1 MAAPLTVW
9 IGRSGSGKSSRL
21 YDRLCEHA
29 QKGAPATLIVAEQY
43 TFEAEKALCSRLGG
57 LLGVQVLSFSRL
69 CERVLQ
75 EQGNDLPV
83 IGGPGRRMILKKAA
97 LNHKSELKLFGRV
110 AESRGFVQR
119 MDDIIARCKQSGAA
133 PEDLVRVA
141 GTLPEGSQLRGKMED
156 IALLYGE
163 SEAFL
168 RDRYLTESDLWDRA
182 GAALEGS
189 FLTGTDL
196 YIDGIDIP
204 SRQLFLLLERLLQ
217 VCRTVTVTLRMDP
230 DGADGALFA
239 PDIRIYH
246 RLRQVAERAGSPF
259 LVEGCRK
266 DKPKPPELKHLE
278 RHLFAQDE
286 AVFPGPAPALSLWA
300 SADREEEAER
310 CAQAVLELVRR
321 GYRYRDVAVMVTD
334 AGGYVSRVRRAFA
347 RKNIPLFYDATRP
360 VTGHSAMDMVLSAV
374 RFVQSGSMEDALHVI
389 KSGYASCTVA
399 EGEIFENY
407 VLRYGL
413 FGSSLMKPFT
423 FGEVPA
429 EAEKVRAALYPPLE
443 RLREGCGRGT
453 TGQEK
458 ARAVYAYLEE
468 VGLRDRLRAEGESLI
483 AHGRPNAGELF
494 SQVYSILSGLLSDI
508 DAIWGRDPLSQKE
521 FLSLLEEGALSS
533 TMGVLPGT
541 ADQVILGDF
550 VRTRTPAVPV
560 LFVLGCNEGLLPPIR
575 TDDELISDGELLLLR
590 DQGLELWDGTEALSE
605 LERLQL
611 YTAFNKAQERIC
623 FSYSFSADGEELS
636 PAPLLNR
643 LRRLFPQVKALDAR
657 GQAAYPLDRE
667 GGFRR
672 LIRELALYEREGFT
686 SEQLPAQRAYFA
698 GDETYGPR
706 LSRAEAA
713 ITGGI
718 SPAPFGRALAERMY
732 GSAPSMSASRL
743 EQFNRCPFAHYVKYG
758 LKAKERP
765 ESKEEA
771 ADAGTFLHDAL
782 DAFLKLVKER
792 GLNWATLM
800 EADADALVQ
809 EVMPPLVASHNDG
822 IFLRDVRLREA
833 LFLRIDAVKKCA
845 RSIVRQMQAGSYRPY
860 ETELGFGPD
869 CPFPPLLL
877 KTDDGRIVK
886 LYGRID
892 RVDKSRDGFY
902 RVIDYKMGD
911 RKFEP
916 AKIAAG
922 LSLQL
927 PLYLAAVEG
936 LEGEMGGMYYMP
948 LSLPAPKEGEEQHH
962 VLRGVTAGSEEA
974 VAALER
980 HLDGRSE
987 IVQGLRRNKDGKLS
1001 GNVCRQEDMGVL
1013 TREAVAVAE
1022 RTLDHMRRG
1031 EAQVMPYKGACDWCP
1046 YQAVCR
1052 FDKQQKGCYE
1062 RDAGRMSIAELLQL
1076 AKGQEGTK

>member
-9 IGRSGSGKSSRL
+9 IGRSGSGKSTRL
-21 YDRLCEHA
+21 YDRLSEHA
-29 QKGAPATLIVAEQY
+29 QRGERATLVVAEQY
-43 TFEAEKALCSRLGG
+43 TFEAEKALCNRLGG
-57 LLGVQVLSFSRL
+57 LLGVQVTSFSRL

-75 EQGNDLPV
+75 ERGSLLPV
-83 IGGPGRRMILKKAA
+83 ISGPGRRMILKKAA
-97 LNHKSELKLFGRV
+97 LNHKQELILFSRV

-119 MDDIIARCKQSGAA
+119 MDDIITRCKQSGAA

-141 GTLPEGSQLRGKMED
+141 ETLPEGSQLRGKMAD

-182 GAALEGS
+182 GAALAGS

-196 YIDGIDIP
+196 YVDGIDIP
-204 SRQLFLLLERLLQ
+204 SRQLFRLLGRLLK
-217 VCRTVTVTLRMDP
+217 VCRSVTVTLRMDP
-230 DGADGALFA
+230 DGNDAELFS
-239 PDIRIYH
+239 PDIRTYY
-246 RLRQVAERAGSPF
+246 RLQQTAQEAGSPF
-259 LVEGCRK
+259 FTEGCRR
-266 DKPKPPELKHLE
+266 DKPRPPELKHLE
-278 RHLFAQDE
+278 KHLFAQDE
-286 AVFPGPAPALSLWA
+286 EIFPYPAPAVALWA

-310 CAQAVLELVRR
+310 CAQTVLQLVRQ
-321 GYRYRDVAVMVTD
+321 GYRYRDMALLVTD
-334 AGGYVSRVRRAFA
+334 GSGYVSRIRRAFA

-374 RFVQSGSMEDALHVI
+374 RFVQSGSMEDVLHI
-389 KSGYASCTVA
+389 LKSGYAPCTVD

-407 VLRYGL
+407 ILRYGL
-413 FGSSLMKPFT
+413 FGSSLAKPFT
-423 FGEVPA
+423 FGEVPQ
-429 EAEKVRAALYPPLE
+429 EAERVRSALYPPLAS
-443 RLREGCGRGT
+443 LREGLGRGT
-453 TGQEK
+453 TGEEK
-458 ARAVYAYLEE
+458 ARAVYAFMAET
-468 VGLRDRLRAEGESLI
+468 GLREKLQAQGEAWI
-483 AHGRPNAGELF
+483 ANGQPNAGELF

-508 DAIWGRDPLSQKE
+508 AAIWGRDPLSQKE
-521 FLSLLEEGALSS
+521 FLCLLEEGAMSS

-541 ADQVILGDF
+541 ADQVMLGDF
-550 VRTRTPAVPV
+550 VRTRTPAVPI
-560 LFVLGCNEGLLPPIR
+560 LFVLGCNEGLLPPVR
-575 TDDELISDGELLLLR
+575 TDDELISDGELEWLKA
-590 DQGLELWDGTEALSE
+590 QGLELWNGVQALTEM
-605 LERLQL
+605 ERLEL
-611 YTAFNKAQERIC
+611 YTAFNKAQQKIF

-636 PAPLLNR
+636 PAPLVGR
-643 LRRLFPQVKALDAR
+643 IRRLLPQVLPMDAR
-657 GQAAYPLDRE
+657 GMAAYPPDRE
-667 GGFRR
+667 GSFRR
-672 LIRELALYEREGFT
+672 LVRELALYEREGF
-686 SEQLPAQRAYFA
+686 SSDQLPAQRAYFA
-698 GDETYGPR
+698 ADEAYGPR
-706 LSRAEAA
+706 LARVEAA
-713 ITGGI
+713 IAGGI
-718 SPAPFGRALAERMY
+718 SPAPFGKELAERMY
-732 GSAPSMSASRL
+732 GAAPSMSASRL

-782 DAFLKLVKER
+782 DGFLKLVKER
-792 GLNWATLM
+792 NLNWATLTD
-800 EADADALVQ
+800 ADADGLVD
-809 EVMPPLVASHNDG
+809 EVMPNLVAAHNDG

-833 LFLRIDAVKKCA
+833 LFLRIESVKKCA
-845 RSIVRQMQAGSYRPY
+845 RSIVKQIQAGSYLPY

-877 KTDDGRIVK
+877 KIGDGRTVK

-892 RVDKSRDGFY
+892 RVDKSQDGFY

-916 AKIAAG
+916 AKIEAG

-927 PLYLAAVEG
+927 PLYLAAVQG
-936 LEGEMGGMYYMP
+936 LEGQMGGMYYMP
-948 LSLPAPKEGEEQHH
+948 LSLPAAKEGETRRH

-980 HLDGRSE
+980 HLDGASE

-1001 GNVCRQEDMGVL
+1001 GNVCREEDMGVL

-1022 RTLDHMRRG
+1022 RTLGHMRRG
-1031 EAQVMPYKGACDWCP
+1031 EAQVTPYKGACAWCP

-1062 RDAGRMSIAELLQL
+1062 RDAGKMTISELLQQAERRED
-1076 AKGQEGTK
+1076 AK

>member
-286 AVFPGPAPALSLWA
+286 EVFPGPAPALVLWA

-310 CAQAVLELVRR
+310 CAREVLELVRR
-321 GYRYRDVAVMVTD
+321 GYRYRDMAVMVTD
-334 AGGYVSRVRRAFA
+334 GGGYVSRIRRAFA
-347 RKNIPLFYDATRP
+347 RKHIPLFYDATRP

-374 RFVQSGSMEDALHVI
+374 RFVESHGMEDALHIV
-389 KSGYASCTVA
+389 KSGYAPCTVD

-413 FGSSLMKPFT
+413 FGSSLAKPFT
-423 FGEVPA
+423 FGEVPE
-429 EAEKVRAALYPPLE
+429 EAERVRAALYPPLARLQE
-443 RLREGCGRGT
+443 RCGRGT
-453 TGQEK
+453 TGEEK
-458 ARAVYAYLEE
+458 ARAVYEYMEE
-468 VGLRDRLRAEGESLI
+468 TGLRDRLRTEGESLI
-483 AHGRPNAGELF
+483 ADGRPNDGELF
-494 SQVYSILSGLLSDI
+494 SQVYTILSGLLSDI
-508 DAIWGRDPLSQKE
+508 AAIWGKDPLSQKA

-575 TDDELISDGELLLLR
+575 TDDELISDGELELLEEN
-590 DQGLELWDGTEALSE
+590 GLELWNGTEALTE
-605 LERLQL
+605 MERLEL
-611 YTAFNKAQERIC
+611 YTAFNKAQQKLY
-623 FSYSFSADGEELS
+623 FSYPFTADGEEQS
-636 PAPLLNR
+636 PAPLLGR
-643 LRRLFPQVKALDAR
+643 IGRLFPQVKALDSR
-657 GQAAYPLDRE
+657 GESAYPPDRE

-672 LIRELALYEREGFT
+672 LVRELALYEREGIV
-686 SEQLPAQRAYFA
+686 SDQLPAQRAFFA
-698 GDETYGPR
+698 EDDVYGPR
-706 LSRAEAA
+706 LQRVEAA

-718 SPAPFGRALAERMY
+718 SPAPFGKALAERMY
-732 GSAPSMSASRL
+732 GAAPNMSASRL
-743 EQFNRCPFAHYVKYG
+743 EQFNRCPFAHYLKYG
-758 LKAKERP
+758 LRAKERP

-782 DAFLKLVKER
+782 DGFLKLVKER
-792 GLNWATLM
+792 DLSWAALTD
-800 EADADALVQ
+800 ADADQLVD
-809 EVMPPLVASHNDG
+809 EVMPDLIATHNDG

-833 LFLRIDAVKKCA
+833 LFLRIESVKKCA
-845 RSIVRQMQAGSYRPY
+845 RSIVKQMQAGSYLPY
-860 ETELGFGPD
+860 ETELAFGPD

-877 KTDDGRIVK
+877 KTDDGRTVK

-892 RVDKSRDGFY
+892 RVDRSRDGFY

-911 RKFEP
+911 RKFDP
-916 AKIAAG
+916 AKIEAG

-936 LEGEMGGMYYMP
+936 LDGQMGGMYYMP
-948 LSLPAPKEGEEQHH
+948 LSLPAPKEGEEQRH
-962 VLRGVTAGSEEA
+962 VLRGVTAGSERS

-980 HLDGRSE
+980 QLDGRSA

-1001 GNVCRQEDMGVL
+1001 GNVCREEDMGVL

-1022 RTLDHMRRG
+1022 RTLDHMRKG
-1031 EAQVMPYKGACDWCP
+1031 EAQITPYKGACAWCP
-1046 YQAVCR
+1046 YQSVCR

-1062 RDAGRMSIAELLQL
+1062 RDTRKMTIADLLAL
-1076 AKGQEGTK
+1076 AEGTK

>member
-1 MAAPLTVW
+1 MAAPLTIW
-9 IGRSGSGKSSRL
+9 MGRSGSGKSTRL
-21 YDRLCEHA
+21 YDRLISHA
-29 QKGAPATLIVAEQY
+29 QRGERAILIVAEQY
-43 TFEAEKALCSRLGG
+43 TYEAEKALCSRLGG

-75 EQGNDLPV
+75 EQGNVLPV

-204 SRQLFLLLERLLQ
+204 SHQLFLLLERLLQ

-259 LVEGCRK
+259 LVEGCRR

-321 GYRYRDVAVMVTD
+321 GYRYRDVAIMVTD

-347 RKNIPLFYDATRP
+347 RKDIPLFYDATRP

-374 RFVQSGSMEDALHVI
+374 RFVQSGSMEDALHVL
-389 KSGYASCTVA
+389 KSGYAPCTVA
-399 EGEIFENY
+399 EEEIFENY

-413 FGSSLMKPFT
+413 YGSSLGKPFA
-423 FGEVPA
+423 FGKVPA
-429 EAEKVRAALYPPLE
+429 EAEKVRAALYPPLA
-443 RLREGCGRGT
+443 RLREGCQRGT
-453 TGQEK
+453 TGEEK
-458 ARAVYAYLEE
+458 ARAVYAYMEE
-468 VGLRDRLRAEGESLI
+468 VGLRDGLRAQGESLI
-483 AHGRPNAGELF
+483 AHGRPNDGELF

-508 DAIWGRDPLSQKE
+508 AAIWGRDPLSQKE
-521 FLSLLEEGALSS
+521 FLGLLEEGAQSS
-533 TMGVLPGT
+533 AMGVLPGT

-550 VRTRTPAVPV
+550 ARTRTPAVPV
-560 LFVLGCNEGLLPPIR
+560 LLVLGCNEGLLPSVH
-575 TDDELISDGELLLLR
+575 TDDELISDGELLLLKE
-590 DQGLELWDGTEALSE
+590 QGLELWDGTEAMSE
-605 LERLQL
+605 LERLEL
-611 YTAFNKAQERIC
+611 YTAFNKAQERIV
-623 FSYSFSADGEELS
+623 FSYSFSADGEELA
-636 PAPLLNR
+636 PAPLLGR
-643 LRRLFPQVKALDAR
+643 LQRLFPQVKALDAR
-657 GQAAYPLDRE
+657 RSDPYPPDRE
-667 GGFRR
+667 GSFRR
-672 LIRELALYEREGFT
+672 LVRELALYEREGFA
-686 SEQLPAQRAYFA
+686 SDQLAAQRAYFA
-698 GDETYGPR
+698 GDEEYGPR
-706 LSRAEAA
+706 LRRAEAA
-713 ITGGI
+713 IRGGI

-732 GSAPSMSASRL
+732 GPAPSMSASRL
-743 EQFNRCPFAHYVKYG
+743 EQFNRCPFAHYLKYG

-792 GLNWATLM
+792 GLSWTALTD
-800 EADADALVQ
+800 EDADELVQ
-809 EVMPPLVASHNDG
+809 EVMPPLVATHNDG

-845 RSIVRQMQAGSYRPY
+845 RSIVKQMQAGSYRPY
-860 ETELGFGPD
+860 ETELAFGPD
-869 CPFPPLLL
+869 CSFPPLLL
-877 KTDDGRIVK
+877 NTDDGRTVK

-892 RVDKSRDGFY
+892 RVDRSRDGYY

-927 PLYLAAVEG
+927 PLYLAAVAG

-948 LSLPAPKEGEEQHH
+948 LSLPAAREGEEQRH
-962 VLRGVTAGSEEA
+962 VLRGVTADSEGA

-1022 RTLDHMRRG
+1022 RTIDHMRRG
-1031 EAQVMPYKGACDWCP
+1031 EAQVTPYKGACAWCP
-1046 YQAVCR
+1046 FLSVCR
-1052 FDKQQKGCYE
+1052 FDRQQKGCYE
-1062 RDAGRMSIAELLQL
+1062 RDARKMTISELLQL
-1076 AKGQEGTK
+1076 AKRQEETK